1 MDKETQREYN
11 KTSYEK
17 RKQEGQKVCSIC
29 FGTYTYYNKSHH
41 NKTERHLR
49 ALNAKTLI
57 LDEALNNNNHWT
69 HLEMEE
75 KCDNG
80 SDTDS
85 TESI

>member
-1 MDKETQREYN
+1 MDRETQREYN

-57 LDEALNNNNHWT
+57 LDQELKTLTSWT
-69 HLEMEE
+69 ELEENE

-80 SDTDS
+80 SETSEDS
-85 TESI
+85 I